1 MYKAYYPG
9 YVTPECCECHCR
21 APFDVTAEDYCN
33 RQDYYDSYK
42 CPSCHDKEEGDSIMY
57 VIKFYSKKWK
67 GNAFYN
73 GVKKKFPL
81 CYAKKIEAA
90 KGYTLERNA
99 KKVASQLSELS
110 GVVHGTAIKR

>member
-1 MYKAYYPG
+1 
-9 YVTPECCECHCR
+9 
-21 APFDVTAEDYCN
+21 
-33 RQDYYDSYK
+33 
-42 CPSCHDKEEGDSIMY
+42 MY